1 MISGENEGRHM
12 GQHEPRI
19 EERTGLRRGGLGFRA
34 YDAVILDVSTLAP
47 NLVTPTTVLVEG
59 APGVNVKTA

>member
-1 MISGENEGRHM
+1 M
-12 GQHEPRI
+12 GQHEPLM
-19 EERTGLRRGGLGFRA
+19 EERTGIRRSGLGFRA